1 VTITGGDL
9 ELFERSLRHAV
20 ESASGDELDRALAD
34 LGWHD
39 ALADDPRTAV
49 GRLFELQGRAGA
61 TSSALDV
68 VLARALGLDP
78 AIAVVLPPVGSVAPP
93 GVGGEVE
100 GLATAAIERAR
111 SVAVGTGSGV
121 VVVPAASLRRTPV
134 AGLDPELGLMRVRG
148 QAAGGP
154 VDGSRWS
161 DAVRAGQLALAH
173 ELVGAS
179 RTMLQLARDHAVDRI
194 QFDRPIAQLQAVR
207 HRLAEAYVAIE
218 GAHDAVEAAW
228 EEGTPLAA
236 ATAKAIAGRGAR
248 VVAKHCQQVLA
259 GIGFTLEHPFHRH
272 LRRALVLDRLLGDA
286 KRLTRTIGEELLG
299 TREVPSMLAL

>member
-20 ESASGDELDRALAD
+20 ESTSGDGLDQALAD

-61 TSSALDV
+61 TSSALDA
-68 VLARALGLDP
+68 VLARALGLEP
-78 AIAVVLPPVGSVAPP
+78 AIAVVLPPAGSVAPP
-93 GVGGEVE
+93 GASGQVE
-100 GLATAAIERAR
+100 GIATAAIERAT
-111 SVAVGTGSGV
+111 SVAVGTGTGV
-121 VVVPAASLRRTPV
+121 VVVPVASLLRTPV
-134 AGLDPELGLMRVRG
+134 AGLDPDLRLLQVRG
-148 QAAGGP
+148 VAAGEP
-154 VDGSRWS
+154 VDGSAWS

-179 RTMLQLARDHAVDRI
+179 RAMLQLARDHAVERI
-194 QFDRPIAQLQAVR
+194 QFDRPIAQFQAVR
-207 HRLAEAYVAIE
+207 HRLAETFVAIE

-228 EEGTPLAA
+228 DEGTLLGAA
-236 ATAKAIAGRGAR
+236 AAKAIAGRSAR
-248 VVAKHCQQVLA
+248 VAAKHCQQVLA
-259 GIGFTLEHPFHRH
+259 GVGFTLEHPFHRR

-286 KRLTRTIGEELLG
+286 KGLTRAMGEELLG
-299 TREVPSMLAL
+299 AREVPPMLAL